1 MNLISLITLIVVL
14 SYLWGREDIN
24 CLKMAYGS
32 YDFGDVKK
40 EMGEKKGFGYLVCSQ
55 W

>member
-1 MNLISLITLIVVL
+1 
-14 SYLWGREDIN
+14 
-24 CLKMAYGS
+24 MAYGS

-55 W
+55 WHPPLSDFGDQVFED